1 MKILLENDKG
11 YVIVDDSTGK
21 IISVVVH
28 NAVEGKRDFVNLA
41 SFKNNTD
48 GTQTAIRFCANH
60 QRDLDWNEEETNKRM
75 DIIGQNGNTGEHYEL
90 LDSIETNQVNPNKMT
105 LSEMMWGGNYKDATI
120 TITQI
125 MDENKW
131 HNRIMHLTSF
141 SLGIVVTALMMAK
154 GWFDELLYVILGSVL
169 ILLASFV
176 YHYIRGIDYMTQNH
190 PDYTGDDLFEEED
203 NTWERDK

>member
-1 MKILLENDKG
+1 
-11 YVIVDDSTGK
+11 
-21 IISVVVH
+21 
-28 NAVEGKRDFVNLA
+28 
-41 SFKNNTD
+41 
-48 GTQTAIRFCANH
+48 
-60 QRDLDWNEEETNKRM
+60 
-75 DIIGQNGNTGEHYEL
+75 
-90 LDSIETNQVNPNKMT
+90 
-105 LSEMMWGGNYKDATI
+105 
-120 TITQI
+120 

-176 YHYIRGIDYMTQNH
+176 YNYIRGIDHMQENH
-190 PDYTGDDLFEEED
+190 PDYKGEDLFEEED

>member
-1 MKILLENDKG
+1 
-11 YVIVDDSTGK
+11 
-21 IISVVVH
+21 
-28 NAVEGKRDFVNLA
+28 
-41 SFKNNTD
+41 
-48 GTQTAIRFCANH
+48 
-60 QRDLDWNEEETNKRM
+60 
-75 DIIGQNGNTGEHYEL
+75 
-90 LDSIETNQVNPNKMT
+90 
-105 LSEMMWGGNYKDATI
+105 
-120 TITQI
+120 

-169 ILLASFV
+169 ILLASFI
-176 YHYIRGIDYMTQNH
+176 YNYIRGIDYMKENH

>member
-1 MKILLENDKG
+1 
-11 YVIVDDSTGK
+11 
-21 IISVVVH
+21 
-28 NAVEGKRDFVNLA
+28 
-41 SFKNNTD
+41 
-48 GTQTAIRFCANH
+48 
-60 QRDLDWNEEETNKRM
+60 
-75 DIIGQNGNTGEHYEL
+75 
-90 LDSIETNQVNPNKMT
+90 
-105 LSEMMWGGNYKDATI
+105 
-120 TITQI
+120 

-169 ILLASFV
+169 ILFASFV
-176 YHYIRGIDYMTQNH
+176 YNYIRGIDYMTQNH

>member
-1 MKILLENDKG
+1 
-11 YVIVDDSTGK
+11 
-21 IISVVVH
+21 
-28 NAVEGKRDFVNLA
+28 
-41 SFKNNTD
+41 
-48 GTQTAIRFCANH
+48 
-60 QRDLDWNEEETNKRM
+60 
-75 DIIGQNGNTGEHYEL
+75 
-90 LDSIETNQVNPNKMT
+90 
-105 LSEMMWGGNYKDATI
+105 
-120 TITQI
+120 

-176 YHYIRGIDYMTQNH
+176 YNYIRGIDYMTQNY

>member
-28 NAVEGKRDFVNLA
+28 NAVEGKLDFVNLA

-120 TITQI
+120 TITQS
-125 MDENKW
+125 NGRK
-131 HNRIMHLTSF
+131 
-141 SLGIVVTALMMAK
+141 
-154 GWFDELLYVILGSVL
+154 
-169 ILLASFV
+169 
-176 YHYIRGIDYMTQNH
+176 
-190 PDYTGDDLFEEED
+190 
-203 NTWERDK
+203 